1 MTDLFVV
8 SDFNADLLARFA
20 AADRSDPPCRAEA
33 APFGQVFQT
42 LAAFDAP
49 ATTLAVW
56 TRPEG
61 ISGEWARH
69 LAGEPVTRDAAMA
82 EVDAFAQMLVQAAGR
97 ARSLFVATWVP
108 SRIGRGLGMLEWTA
122 DGGARLLA
130 EMNLR
135 LADALA
141 AVPGAYLLDTQRW
154 IDAAR
159 PARDSK
165 FWHAIKSPFSEAVFK
180 AAATDIKA
188 AMRARSGKARKLLL
202 LDLDD
207 TMWGGVVGDDGAD
220 KLRLG
225 GHDAIGEAHADFQR
239 AALALSKR
247 GIALGI
253 VSKNDEDV
261 ALAAIDSHPG
271 MLVRRADLAGWRINW
286 NDKAQNIVALTAAL
300 NLGLDSVV
308 FIDDNPVERGRV
320 REALPQVLVPE
331 MPNHVS
337 GYADVLRQLDCFDQA
352 GLTAED
358 RARTDMYVA
367 ERSRRDAAVSFT
379 SAADFLKSL
388 DIEVEIAPFGP
399 ENAKRVVQLLNKT
412 NQLNLA
418 TRRLTD
424 RELEEWLATGT
435 ARALHTVSVKDRF
448 GDLGL
453 TGIVSW
459 EVAGNDL
466 EIVDFIL
473 SCRAMGR
480 EVERTMAALA
490 VAAAKQGGQARTLAR
505 YVTTA
510 RNRPTLDFWTASGFE
525 AGADGL
531 FVHLTDDP
539 YPFPEVVRLSE
550 GGTA

>member
-1 MTDLFVV
+1 MSDLFVV
-8 SDFNADLLARFA
+8 SDFNADLLARYV
-20 AADRSDPPCRAEA
+20 AADRADPSCTAEV

-49 ATTLAVW
+49 ETTLAVW

-61 ISGEWARH
+61 VSDLWAQH
-69 LAGEPVTRDAAMA
+69 LAGEPVSRDALLAD
-82 EVDAFAQMLVQAAGR
+82 VDAFAQLLAQAADR

-108 SRIGRGLGMLEWTA
+108 SRIGRGQGMLEWTA

-135 LADALA
+135 LADALT

-188 AMRARSGKARKLLL
+188 AMRARAGKARKLLL

-207 TMWGGVVGDDGAD
+207 TMWGGVVGDDGWEM
-220 KLRLG
+220 LRLG

-239 AALALSKR
+239 AALELSKR

-271 MLVRRADLAGWRINW
+271 MLVRRGELAGWRINW
-286 NDKAQNIVALTAAL
+286 HDKAQNIVALTQEL

-337 GYADVLRQLDCFDQA
+337 GYADILRQLDCFDQT

-358 RARTDMYVA
+358 RTRTDMYVA
-367 ERSRRDAAVSFT
+367 ERSRRDAAVSFS

-388 DIEVEIAPFGP
+388 DIQIEIAPFGP
-399 ENAKRVVQLLNKT
+399 DNARRVVQLLNKT
-412 NQLNLA
+412 NQLNLS

-424 RELEEWLATGT
+424 RELEDWIESGP

-459 EVAGNDL
+459 DVKGGDL
-466 EIVDFIL
+466 EIVDFVL

-480 EVERTMAALA
+480 EVERTMAAFA
-490 VAAAKQGGQARTLAR
+490 VAAAKLGGQSRTLAR
-505 YVTTA
+505 YRQTA
-510 RNRPTLDFWTASGFE
+510 RNRPTLDFWNTSGFE
-525 AGADGL
+525 RHEDGL
-531 FVHLTDDP
+531 FVQTSADA
-539 YPFPEVVRLSE
+539 YPIPDVVRL
-550 GGTA
+550 GGSARG

>member
-1 MTDLFVV
+1 MSDLFVV
-8 SDFNADLLARFA
+8 SDFNADLLARYF
-20 AADRSDPPCRAEA
+20 AADRAEPA
-33 APFGQVFQT
+33 WTAETAPFGQVFQT

-49 ATTLAVW
+49 ETTLAVW

-61 ISGEWARH
+61 ISDAWARH
-69 LAGEPVTRDAAMA
+69 LAGEPVSRDALMA
-82 EVDAFAQMLVQAAGR
+82 DVDLYARMLAEAAGR

-108 SRIGRGLGMLEWTA
+108 SRIGRGLGMLEWSA

-141 AVPGAYLLDTQRW
+141 SVPGAYLIDTQRW

-180 AAATDIKA
+180 AAALDIKA
-188 AMRARSGKARKLLL
+188 AMRARAGKARKLLL

-207 TMWGGVVGDDGAD
+207 TMWGGVVGDDGWEM
-220 KLRLG
+220 LRLG
-225 GHDAIGEAHADFQR
+225 GHDAVGEAHADFQR
-239 AALALSKR
+239 AALSLARR

-253 VSKNDEDV
+253 VSKNDESV
-261 ALAAIDSHPG
+261 ALAAIDAHPE
-271 MLVRRADLAGWRINW
+271 MLVRRGDLAGWRINW
-286 NDKAQNIVALTAAL
+286 EDKARNIVALAEEL
-300 NLGLDSVV
+300 NLGLDAVV

-337 GYADVLRQLDCFDQA
+337 GYADILRQLDCFDQTS
-352 GLTAED
+352 LTAED

-367 ERSRRDAAVSFT
+367 ERARRETAVSFSST
-379 SAADFLKSL
+379 GDWLASL
-388 DIEVEIAPFGP
+388 DIHVDVAPFGP
-399 ENAKRVVQLLNKT
+399 GNAKRVVQLLNKT

-424 RELEEWLATGT
+424 RELEDWLDGGAG
-435 ARALHTVSVKDRF
+435 RALQTISVRDRF

-459 EVAGNDL
+459 AVAGDDL

-490 VAAAKQGGQARTLAR
+490 VAAAQRGGQARTIAR
-505 YVTTA
+505 YSPTA
-510 RNRPTLDFWTASGFE
+510 RNRPTLDFWNASGFE
-525 AGADGL
+525 DAGDGL
-531 FVHLTDDP
+531 FVYANATD
-539 YPFPEVVRLSE
+539 YPVPAFVTLAE
-550 GGTA
+550 A